1 MDHMGWFQN
10 IFLSVPWWVSY
21 KIVGHS
27 SSCRT
32 KPFAGV
38 NIKIVSPFRLLCIFP
53 IFWVSFYHELHQEH
67 SIDFHDYVIIVVGV
81 EESAWYAN
89 CYNFLHLLSI
99 DSHSHKYRFKRNS
112 RRRCFFFC
120 YMLPLDTPIGTRPHL
135 DFAILLL
142 NQENEGC

>member
-10 IFLSVPWWVSY
+10 LFFSVPRWVSY

-38 NIKIVSPFRLLCIFP
+38 VIKIVSPFRLLCIFL
-53 IFWVSFYHELHQEH
+53 IFWVSFYHELHQEQ
-67 SIDFHDYVIIVVGV
+67 SIHFHDYVIIVVGV
-81 EESAWYAN
+81 EESSWYAN

-99 DSHSHKYRFKRNS
+99 DSHRHKYRFKRNS
-112 RRRCFFFC
+112 QQSA
-120 YMLPLDTPIGTRPHL
+120 P
-135 DFAILLL
+135 LLL
-142 NQENEGC
+142 LLLHVTFGHSHWHTTSPWLCHLASQSG